1 MERMNPMGRSP
12 IRIRPGVL
20 GMAAIAVLV
29 AAASAGAA
37 PVSGEQFLV
46 SGRQTVVNE
55 KASTFKM
62 SGGLLGSWK
71 VTSFKEIASKPVFKG
86 KGTES
91 FKGCI
96 DRDLDGSCAGEPT
109 GTMKFS
115 FRYWAKFSNDD
126 AVQLGTCAHPVTG
139 GSGDFAGASGFLM
152 MVDTPIGKAPFV
164 KTQYEGVITLGAAA
178 VLTRPGSKQG
188 GC

>member
-1 MERMNPMGRSP
+1 MSRST
-12 IRIRPGVL
+12 IRFRPAFLGVAII
-20 GMAAIAVLV
+20 AALV
-29 AAASAGAA
+29 AATSAGAA
-37 PVSGEQFLV
+37 PVSGEQFPV
-46 SGRQTVVNE
+46 SGKLTSVNE
-55 KASTFKM
+55 HTSKL

-71 VTSFKEIASKPVFKG
+71 VTSFKQLATKPVFRA

-96 DRDLDGSCAGEPT
+96 DRNRDGSCAEDPT

-115 FRYWAKFSNDD
+115 FRYWSKFDNKD
-126 AVQLGTCAHPVTG
+126 AVQLGTCAHLVTG

-152 MVDTPIGKAPFV
+152 MVDTPIKKRPFV
-164 KTQYEGVITLGAAA
+164 QTQYQGVITLGTPLVMA
-178 VLTRPGSKQG
+178 RPSEMR

>member
-1 MERMNPMGRSP
+1 MARST
-12 IRIRPGVL
+12 IRFRLGLLGVAVI
-20 GMAAIAVLV
+20 AALV
-29 AAASAGAA
+29 AATPAGAA
-37 PVSGEQFLV
+37 SVTAEQFPVSGK
-46 SGRQTVVNE
+46 QTALNE
-55 KASTFKM
+55 KAGTFKM
-62 SGGLLGSWK
+62 SGGLVGTWK
-71 VTSFKEIASKPVFKG
+71 ITSFKEVASKPVFKA

-91 FKGCI
+91 FNGCV
-96 DRDLDGSCAGEPT
+96 DRNHDGSCAGEPS

-115 FRYWAKFSNDD
+115 FRYWAKFSNKD

-164 KTQYEGVITLGAAA
+164 QTHYQGVITIGTPAILA
-178 VLTRPGSKQG
+178 RPSAMPG